1 MRLKAQDTKNSGNSH
16 PAAAGRFPRGLL
28 PNAAEAGLPAGFPG
42 KSTIC
47 FRRRRTVTEKF
58 VIFAKRQ
65 SNREELVRTAKELAA
80 ASLKDEGCVAYD
92 LFESATRSDVLM
104 ICETWSNA
112 KALAAHEQASHFTTL
127 VPRLEQLGELKIEK
141 FVF

>member
-1 MRLKAQDTKNSGNSH
+1 MFPPTAHRHRKIRYICKTTKPKNWKTMIRLNV
-16 PAAAGRFPRGLL
+16 F
-28 PNAAEAGLPAGFPG
+28 
-42 KSTIC
+42 I
-47 FRRRRTVTEKF
+47 RTTE
-58 VIFAKRQ
+58 

-127 VPRLEQLGELKIEK
+127 VPRLEQLGELKTEK
-141 FVF
+141 VVF